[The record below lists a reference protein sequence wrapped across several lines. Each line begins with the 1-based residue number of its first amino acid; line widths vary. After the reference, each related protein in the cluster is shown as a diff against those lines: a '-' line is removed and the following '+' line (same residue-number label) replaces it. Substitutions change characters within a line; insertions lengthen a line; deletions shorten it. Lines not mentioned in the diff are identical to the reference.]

1 MKENVFKISSLFLIS
16 ISMLL
21 SLIAF
26 NKITATDQRIN
37 RMNYEYQLVVED
49 NIVKI
54 FDGNRYVG
62 KALLQGE
69 LNELIISDNQ

>member
-1 MKENVFKISSLFLIS
+1 MNENVFKIGYLFLIATS
-16 ISMLL
+16 IVL
-21 SLIAF
+21 SIVTF
-26 NKITATDQRIN
+26 NKITATDERIN
-37 RMNYEYQLVVED
+37 RLNYEYQLVVED
-49 NIVKI
+49 NIVKV

>member
-1 MKENVFKISSLFLIS
+1 MKENVFKISSLFLIAV
-16 ISMLL
+16 SMLL
-21 SLIAF
+21 SLISF
-26 NKITATDQRIN
+26 NKITATDERIN